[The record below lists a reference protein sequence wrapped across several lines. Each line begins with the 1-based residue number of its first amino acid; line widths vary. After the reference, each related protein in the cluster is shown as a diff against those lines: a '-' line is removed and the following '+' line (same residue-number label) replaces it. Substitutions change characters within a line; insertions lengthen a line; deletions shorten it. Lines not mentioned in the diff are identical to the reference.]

1 MTQTKAELLETKHQG
16 DIRLGDANSS
26 HYVGFKAPATVSS
39 SLVWTL
45 PAADGTANYLLKTDG
60 SGNLAWTA
68 DNSGVSLS
76 GSTNNTIATV
86 TGANALQGEANLTF
100 NGSVLGVGTNGS
112 ITTGSNFSLNGNALT
127 VTGTAGTVIE
137 GKRAGSATIQATNT
151 TNSTDLQLRA
161 DATGGLVRT
170 ASNNPLVFGT
180 NQTERMRILSNGKI
194 GIGTTA
200 PAKLLTVDAA
210 SGDGELQVSG
220 STGGRINLKDTGSG
234 EEFLIAC
241 AGDAHIQSL
250 TGGKSLVFK
259 TTPTGGSVTEVLRID
274 SSGKVGIGENS
285 PSYQLDVKGDTGA
298 TFSAGSN
305 SSAGLITISGR
316 NSGGSG
322 SALSRLKSYPDGSSN
337 QSHFA
342 IETRNSSASMVEA
355 MRITSTQKVLI
366 GTTTEGSPAADN
378 LTIADSG
385 DCGLTIRAGTSSSG
399 QIYFSDATSGD
410 DEYDGAIEWSHSTQV
425 MKFYA
430 DSGER
435 FRIASSGQIGIGG
448 ANYGTSGQVLTSGGS
463 SSAPSWAD
471 AAGGGATPTVKTAN
485 YTAASGDMVVVN
497 GTGLTITLPSSPSTG
512 DSVAIRILGDR
523 YATVARNSSNIE
535 SSATNYYVD
544 IFDGYAT
551 FTYSD
556 STRGWLIGG

>member
-274 SSGKVGIGENS
+274 SSGKVGIGETTMDA
-285 PSYQLDVKGDTGA
+285 LLVIKGDSDANT
-298 TFSAGSN
+298 TPS
-305 SSAGLITISGR
+305 I
-316 NSGGSG
+316 
-322 SALSRLKSYPDGSSN
+322 RLKDGSDTREAWISN
-337 QSHFA
+337 TAGDLVLANGGNDNTPHCELKMFDGNIMQLKTA
-342 IETRNSSASMVEA
+342 NTTRLQ
-355 MRITSTQKVLI
+355 I
-366 GTTTEGSPAADN
+366 AAAGQ
-378 LTIADSG
+378 LGIA
-385 DCGLTIRAGTSSSG
+385 
-399 QIYFSDATSGD
+399 
-410 DEYDGAIEWSHSTQV
+410 
-425 MKFYA
+425 
-430 DSGER
+430 
-435 FRIASSGQIGIGG
+435 G